1 MNPTETCPGQTG
13 VVSRAEELLDWLR
26 TPRATRWF
34 TEEPVAERDIRS
46 ICEVAR
52 WTGSARNRQP
62 WRLRVATEPDLRR
75 RLSTLGDYALHLA
88 NAPAVLAI
96 AVDPELGGRDTPF
109 DEGRLC
115 QSIVLAAHA
124 LGLGSCPV
132 TLHPEQ
138 NVAAAGR
145 LLGLTARWQ
154 VRHVVA
160 LGHPAPR
167 PPGVSAI
174 PTGRLAASALLGED
188 HAG

>member
-1 MNPTETCPGQTG
+1 M
-13 VVSRAEELLDWLR
+13 SRAEELLDWLR